1 MLTVDSFCRR
11 VFAPRPTDMILY
23 YLFMILYYLLF
34 FLIPHLRPL
43 SFHKKFPDIFYLLLL
58 TNASVGSI
66 IMLTYEQSFI

>member
-23 YLFMILYYLLF
+23 YLF
-34 FLIPHLRPL
+34 FLIPPPRPL
-43 SFHKKFPDIFYLLLL
+43 SFHKKFPDIFCLPLL
-58 TNASVGSI
+58 TKAPVGSI